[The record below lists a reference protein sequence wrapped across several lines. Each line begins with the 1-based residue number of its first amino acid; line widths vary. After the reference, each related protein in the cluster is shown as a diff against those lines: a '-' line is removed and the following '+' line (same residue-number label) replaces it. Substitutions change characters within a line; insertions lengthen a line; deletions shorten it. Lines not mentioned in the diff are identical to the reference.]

1 MKKNKIIFHFTNG
14 EKYEINGYLDILLDY
29 LRSEDEYGYIFVNKG
44 MYIMKNNIN
53 YIKIED
59 IEEESE
65 EK

>member
-1 MKKNKIIFHFTNG
+1 MGTKKNKIIFHFANG
-14 EKYEINGYLDILLDY
+14 EKYEVIGYIDILLDY
-29 LRSEDEYGYIFVNKG
+29 LKSEDNYILAESG
-44 MYIMKNNIN
+44 MYIIKSNIN

>member
-1 MKKNKIIFHFTNG
+1 MHKKSEITIHFSNEEEYTF
-14 EKYEINGYLDILLDY
+14 NGYRDY
-29 LRSEDEYGYIFVNKG
+29 LIEALRDKEDFIFVELG
-44 MYIMKNNIN
+44 MYVMKNNIN

>member
-1 MKKNKIIFHFTNG
+1 MKKNKIIFHFANG
-14 EKYEINGYLDILLDY
+14 EKYEVNGFLDILLSY
-29 LRSEDEYGYIFVNKG
+29 LKSEDDYILAESG

-53 YIKIED
+53 YIKVED

>member
-1 MKKNKIIFHFTNG
+1 MGMKKSKITFHFVNG
-14 EKYEINGYLDILLDY
+14 EKYEAIGYIDILLDY
-29 LRSEDEYGYIFVNKG
+29 LKSEDNYILVEIG

-65 EK
+65 VK

>member
-1 MKKNKIIFHFTNG
+1 MKRSKIIFHFSNG
-14 EKYEINGYLDILLDY
+14 EEYEMIGFRNILIDALKDKEDY
-29 LRSEDEYGYIFVNKG
+29 ILAKIG

-59 IEEESE
+59 IEEKKE

>member
-1 MKKNKIIFHFTNG
+1 MGMEKSKIIFHFANG
-14 EKYEINGYLDILLDY
+14 EKYEVIGYIDVLLDY
-29 LRSEDEYGYIFVNKG
+29 LKSEDDYIFTESG

-53 YIKIED
+53 YIKVEE